1 VLANEIVEERA
12 EFYKELYPNTEM
24 VTGDITDDRVRDYI
38 IKQSIEY
45 GVNFIIATPPC
56 QGMSIAGK
64 MDEFDERNQLI
75 YYAIDVIKKV
85 QPDYVFLENVPRQLR
100 TKIRFD
106 DDIYYI
112 PEYIEK
118 VLGDEYN
125 FNKDPLIKAMDY

>member
-1 VLANEIVEERA
+1 
-12 EFYKELYPNTEM
+12 
-24 VTGDITDDRVRDYI
+24 
-38 IKQSIEY
+38 
-45 GVNFIIATPPC
+45 PC

-125 FNKDPLIKAMDY
+125 FNKDPLIKAMDYGVPQMRERNIHILTKKTSGITWNYPE